1 MFIAV
6 ELEEVSAKVRD
17 MGVGDDPEDMTAP
30 VWAGLLPLQLS
41 VGTPQQDEVQS
52 GVPVPEYISQYKR

>member
-1 MFIAV
+1 
-6 ELEEVSAKVRD
+6 
-17 MGVGDDPEDMTAP
+17 

-41 VGTPQQDEVQS
+41 VGAPQQDSAQS